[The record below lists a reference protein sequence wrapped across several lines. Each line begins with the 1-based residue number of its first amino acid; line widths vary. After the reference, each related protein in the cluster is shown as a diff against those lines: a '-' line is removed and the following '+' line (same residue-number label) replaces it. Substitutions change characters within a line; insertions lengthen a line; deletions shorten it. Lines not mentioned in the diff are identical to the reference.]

1 MHFMIVER
9 FTQTMLFMV
18 IAHYPAYYNNR
29 ISNVDVAWPVGL
41 FLIGVQVA
49 NMGEGWYPRV
59 CITSCFYVMVGGKK
73 GLEAIINWI
82 NGKME
87 QELPHYEY
95 RQIYWK

>member
-1 MHFMIVER
+1 MIVER

-59 CITSCFYVMVGGKK
+59 YIISCFYVMVGGKK